1 MKVSELEG
9 AELDYWVAKA
19 EGYEGPCDAWV
30 YSNLGSAGGPVLM
43 NNGCSHKKCYS
54 KETVESIHGKIGGCP
69 EFSSDWSQG
78 GPIIDRENIDLYV
91 DKNFGPSAIAHNI
104 SDKVKNDR
112 GDGRSLII
120 KRGAT
125 KLIAAMRA
133 RVASKYGDEV
143 KE

>member
-1 MKVSELEG
+1 MKVSELGNEKDG
-9 AELDYWVAKA
+9 YALLDYWVAKA

-78 GPIIDRENIDLYV
+78 GPIIEREKIDLE
-91 DKNFGPSAIAHNI
+91 FIGPGRVFKEGCMAHF
-104 SDKVKNDR
+104 SGR
-112 GDGRSLII
+112 GVHGP
-120 KRGAT
+120 T
-125 KLIAAMRA
+125 PLIASMRA
-133 RVASKYGDEV
+133 YVASKYGDEV
-143 KE
+143 